1 MVNVIHKQLRF
12 WKAINSEEGILQIM
26 FPEITVKPKQ
36 QNAVLPKG
44 GTIAPHLI
52 HLIVPVSAFSMSK
65 FQLQNDLCHLSI
77 HVTELEIRTEFLKG
91 SQ

>member
-52 HLIVPVSAFSMSK
+52 HLIVPQYQPFQCQSFNYRTTFVTSAFTSRNLR
-65 FQLQNDLCHLSI
+65 FGQNS
-77 HVTELEIRTEFLKG
+77 
-91 SQ
+91 